1 MSSQQSR
8 RNVIQAAALIP
19 LQAVRGTAQNSA
31 VRIGLIGAGSRG
43 TYTSRIVTKDPRAK
57 LVAICDVFDEQID
70 SAKAK
75 IPAPEAK
82 AFKKY
87 QDLLSSD
94 VDAVM
99 IATPVYLHPEHFEA
113 AVKSGKHVYMEK
125 PAGLD
130 VAGCKRVMRIA
141 DQADRRQNITFGFQQ
156 RYGGV
161 YVKAKQMLDSGSIGK
176 IREVHGEFLKFA
188 LRGDEP
194 MPPPP
199 RTEEEKLRQW
209 KLWRAT
215 FGEVIVETY
224 VHNLDAINWFMGAH
238 PLKALGTGGRTVEK
252 RGDLLDHMSVTYD
265 YPDKVQATFIGSQ
278 MTPRFFRSNR
288 ERYIGDMGFIE
299 TAREY
304 WTYNTGAGPVTEK
317 SEQDITV
324 DALKEFVRR
333 VSEKNPENAGVRAA
347 ESTLT
352 SLLGQMAIDLRREV
366 TWDEMMKSA

>member
-1 MSSQQSR
+1 MPEPSR
-8 RNVIQAAALIP
+8 RTVVQAATLAS

-43 TYTSRIVTKDPRAK
+43 TYTATTVARNPQARIVA
-57 LVAICDVFDEQID
+57 VCDVVEKQMEA
-70 SAKAK
+70 AKAR
-75 IPAPEAK
+75 IGAPDART
-82 AFKKY
+82 FKNY
-87 QDLLSSD
+87 QDLLAGD

-113 AVKSGKHVYMEK
+113 AVKSGKHIYIEK

-130 VAGCKRVMRIA
+130 VAGCKRVMRVA
-141 DQADRRQNITFGFQQ
+141 DQADRKQNITFGFQQ

-161 YVKAKQMLDSGSIGK
+161 YVKAKQMLDAGGIGK

-194 MPPPP
+194 APPP
-199 RTEEEKLRQW
+199 RTSDEEKLRQW
-209 KLWRAT
+209 KLWRDT

-224 VHNLDAINWFMGAH
+224 VHNLDAINWFMGAR

-252 RGDLLDHMSVTYD
+252 RGDLLDHLSVTYD
-265 YPDKVQATFIGSQ
+265 YPEKVQATFIGSQ

-288 ERYIGDMGFIE
+288 ERYIGDKGFIE

-304 WTYNTGAGPVTEK
+304 WTYNTGSGPVTEK
-317 SEQDITV
+317 SEYDVTA

-333 VSEKNPENAGVRAA
+333 VAEGKPENAGVRAA

-352 SLLGQMAIDLRREV
+352 SILGQMAIDLRREV